1 MTVEDAKKELLV
13 VHRNSPIWREYD
25 HFYSVSSVN
34 RLIEKLVSR
43 INELERDATKKDDA
57 VRLLESIL
65 SSICD
70 ATISVNKYDTDAGI
84 CVKPNFRPSFRYEPN
99 FEFYED
105 DIKTIKR
112 LQVESGDFDFS
123 LLTDDECNL
132 WNEL

>member
-1 MTVEDAKKELLV
+1 MTIEDAKKELMV
-13 VHRNSPIWREYD
+13 VHRNSPIGREHE

-34 RLIEKLVSR
+34 SLIKKLVSR
-43 INELERDATKKDDA
+43 INELERDGAKKDDA

-99 FEFYED
+99 FEFYEG

-112 LQVESGDFDFS
+112 LQEESGDFDFTR
-123 LLTDDECNL
+123 LTE
-132 WNEL
+132 